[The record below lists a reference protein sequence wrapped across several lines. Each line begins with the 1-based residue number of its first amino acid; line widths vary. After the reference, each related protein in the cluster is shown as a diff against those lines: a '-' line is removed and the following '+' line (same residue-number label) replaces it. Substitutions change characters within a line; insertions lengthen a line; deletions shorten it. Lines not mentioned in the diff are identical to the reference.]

1 MRRPP
6 LRISIRFDNMVAGV
20 LEGGGI
26 DPARLMGASA
36 VRGAGAAGREGDL
49 ARRFRGAFEVVRSR
63 RTRGELG
70 FLDLPHDRSLAA
82 QTRDLSETLEGRFD
96 NVVVVGIGG
105 SALGAAAL
113 RDALLLPRCSDHGAE
128 ERGRRPRLYILDN
141 PDPDSTAALLDR
153 IDLSRTLFNVVSKSG
168 STAETLAQF
177 LVIRQRLEERSGR
190 DSARNRRSPVSTR
203 DHAAVVAAR
212 GHAAVVSTRDQ
223 VVVTTDPERG
233 FLRCLAGEYG
243 LRSLPVPGN
252 VGGRFSVLSP
262 VGLFPAALAGIDPDA
277 VLEGAAAMAERCDTP
292 ELMRNPAGILAT
304 LLHLADT
311 EMGASVQVFMPYADR
326 LRGLAYWLQQLWAES
341 LGKAV
346 KVDGTAAESG
356 PTPLPAFG
364 AADQHSLLQLFMEGP
379 RDKAVVFIA
388 PGSPGE
394 DVLIPPLFADSP
406 AVSHLGGRT
415 LFELLDHERV
425 ATAEALRRAG
435 RANMTVMVDRV
446 DARSIGGLFMLFQ
459 IAVVHAGALYGVD
472 PLDQPGVELAKALA
486 GGLMGRPGHDR
497 PTLRP
502 PDPRWRV

>member
-1 MRRPP
+1 MRHPP
-6 LRISIRFDNMVAGV
+6 LRISIRFENMVAGV
-20 LEGGGI
+20 LDGGGI
-26 DPARLMGASA
+26 DPARFLGA
-36 VRGAGAAGREGDL
+36 GAAAATGAAGREGDL
-49 ARRFRGAFEVVRSR
+49 VRRFREAFEVVRSR

-70 FLDLPHDRSLAA
+70 FLDLPEDRSLLA
-82 QTRDLSETLEGRFD
+82 QTLGLARTLEGRFD
-96 NVVVVGIGG
+96 NIVVVGIGG

-113 RDALLLPRCSDHGAE
+113 RNALVHPGGE
-128 ERGRRPRLYILDN
+128 ERGAEGYGHRPRLYVMDN
-141 PDPDSTAALLDR
+141 PDPDSTAALLGR
-153 IDLSRTLFNVVSKSG
+153 IDLARTLFNVVSKSG
-168 STAETLAQF
+168 STVETLAHF
-177 LVIRQRLEERSGR
+177 LVIRQRLEERLGR
-190 DSARNRRSPVSTR
+190 DGVQDRRSAARTGGHAEVAAVR
-203 DHAAVVAAR
+203 DH
-212 GHAAVVSTRDQ
+212 

-233 FLRCLAGEYG
+233 FLRSLAREYG
-243 LRSLPVPGN
+243 LRSLSVPRN

-262 VGLFPAALAGIDPDA
+262 VGLFPAALAGIDPEA

-292 ELMRNPAGILAT
+292 ELTRNPAGILAT

-311 EMGASVQVFMPYADR
+311 EMGASIQVFMPYADR

-346 KVDGTAAESG
+346 KTDGTATESG

-379 RDKAVVFIA
+379 RDKVVVLLA
-388 PGSPGE
+388 RGSPGE

-415 LFELLDHERV
+415 LFELLDYERV

-435 RANMTVMVDRV
+435 RANMTVTVDRV

-472 PLDQPGVELAKALA
+472 PLDQPGVELAKSLA
-486 GGLMGRPGHDR
+486 VGLMGRPGRVR
-497 PTLRP
+497 PTLHP